1 MIQIAHIAQS
11 ALSVF
16 GIRTEEQPRYDVIDQ
31 AGNVEI
37 RRYARRYAAETTL
50 RASDEAKARSDA
62 FNILASYIFGRN
74 TSRRAIAMTAPVATQ
89 TGREISMT
97 APVET
102 VSSGPQGAL
111 IMRFFLPANLTK
123 ATAPLPD
130 DRRVQLVEIP
140 AETLA
145 ALRFSGSWSQE
156 LIGQK
161 RHDLNEAL
169 QGSNWLPV
177 GAPLNLFYD
186 PPFALPFLRRNEVA
200 VRVQRKT

>member
-31 AGNVEI
+31 AANVEI
-37 RRYARRYAAETTL
+37 RRYDRRYAAETTL

-74 TSRRAIAMTAPVATQ
+74 TSRRAIAMTAPV
-89 TGREISMT
+89 
-97 APVET
+97 ET

-130 DRRVQLVEIP
+130 DRRVQLVEILQP
-140 AETLA
+140 RRL
-145 ALRFSGSWSQE
+145 LRCAF
-156 LIGQK
+156 
-161 RHDLNEAL
+161 
-169 QGSNWLPV
+169 P
-177 GAPLNLFYD
+177 GAG
-186 PPFALPFLRRNEVA
+186 RRS
-200 VRVQRKT
+200 